1 MTTTTNVHQI
11 KYTSF
16 PIKHIEVQQMGDSEE
31 QYLEKISNT
40 KFNSSKK
47 VTKILDVFGKS
58 QKLKAESLKKTE
70 EMMTKAASDLEK
82 LERDKA
88 KNKDLSAESQKKLN
102 EEIAI
107 ARNQI
112 RQKYDELKARIIGH
126 AE

>member
-1 MTTTTNVHQI
+1 
-11 KYTSF
+11 
-16 PIKHIEVQQMGDSEE
+16 MGDSERE
-31 QYLEKISNT
+31 YFEKISKT
-40 KFNSSKK
+40 KFNSSNK
-47 VTKILDVFGKS
+47 VTEVLDVFSKS

-102 EEIAI
+102 EEITI

-112 RQKYDELKARIIGH
+112 RQKYDELKTRIIDH
-126 AE
+126 VEPSR

>member
-1 MTTTTNVHQI
+1 
-11 KYTSF
+11 
-16 PIKHIEVQQMGDSEE
+16 MGDSE
-31 QYLEKISNT
+31 QHYLEKISNT

-47 VTKILDVFGKS
+47 VTKILDVFGES

-112 RQKYDELKARIIGH
+112 RQKYDELKARIIDH

>member
-1 MTTTTNVHQI
+1 
-11 KYTSF
+11 
-16 PIKHIEVQQMGDSEE
+16 MGDSE
-31 QYLEKISNT
+31 QHYLEKISKT

-47 VTKILDVFGKS
+47 VTKILDVFGES

-88 KNKDLSAESQKKLN
+88 KNKDLSAESQRKLN

-112 RQKYDELKARIIGH
+112 RQKYDELKARIIDH

>member
-1 MTTTTNVHQI
+1 
-11 KYTSF
+11 
-16 PIKHIEVQQMGDSEE
+16 MGDSEKE
-31 QYLEKISNT
+31 YLEKISNT

-47 VTKILDVFGKS
+47 VTKILDVFGES

-112 RQKYDELKARIIGH
+112 RQKYDELKTLIIEH